1 MPGKRLRWVYTVV
14 VPGKML
20 VLVLVLLVL
29 LFVVNVNARHRRQGF
44 VVGVVVVIVGQ
55 VVHCGSDDGGVGVVE
70 WGTAGGGGGGGG
82 GGGVVAVV
90 AVVCVGVGVGAV
102 VAVAG
107 QRRGSLGRFGLVHIG
122 LSSAVGGIE

>member
-1 MPGKRLRWVYTVV
+1 
-14 VPGKML
+14 ML

-82 GGGVVAVV
+82 GGAGV
-90 AVVCVGVGVGAV
+90 AVVCVCVGAVVV

>member
-1 MPGKRLRWVYTVV
+1 
-14 VPGKML
+14 ML

-29 LFVVNVNARHRRQGF
+29 VVNVNTRHRRQGF
-44 VVGVVVVIVGQ
+44 IVGVVVVIVGQ

-70 WGTAGGGGGGGG
+70 WGTAGGGGGGS
-82 GGGVVAVV
+82 VAVV
-90 AVVCVGVGVGAV
+90 CVCVGAVVCVGVGAVVV

>member
-1 MPGKRLRWVYTVV
+1 
-14 VPGKML
+14 ML

-29 LFVVNVNARHRRQGF
+29 LFVVNVNTRHRRQGF

-82 GGGVVAVV
+82 GGAGGGAGGGVV
-90 AVVCVGVGVGAV
+90 CVGVGAV